1 MKDSTT
7 ELYAAVY
14 SMLNGNLS
22 YGGSD
27 YPVYSSVPKSAN
39 YNYVVLAD
47 VTFNEDGA
55 QDTYISDCTMLIDI
69 VTGGFKNR
77 GTKKPMNSISNQIL
91 QLLVGQNISM
101 TNFTIS
107 VHPHLINANE
117 IEEITEVS
125 IIYRKLLR
133 LRFTV
138 QQT

>member
-7 ELYAAVY
+7 ELYEAVY
-14 SMLNGNLS
+14 TMLNGNLI
-22 YGGSD
+22 YNTVN
-27 YPVYSSVPKSAN
+27 YPVYTSVPKSAD
-39 YNYVVLAD
+39 YNYVVLKD
-47 VTFNEDGA
+47 VTFLDDGT

-77 GTKKPMNSISNQIL
+77 GTKVPMNSISSQIL
-91 QLLVGQNISM
+91 QLLAGQDISM
-101 TNFTIS
+101 SNFTIS
-107 VHPHLINANE
+107 VHPHLANANE
-117 IEEITEVS
+117 IEEMTEVS